1 VRLRTTCRHGR
12 LTEGLRRFSEERLG
26 RLSRFV
32 DEPASAHLILVAGR
46 TRHEA
51 ELVVRSPL
59 GHFSGAG
66 AAREARAAIGLV
78 AERVEKQL
86 RRERRRRTDGRR
98 LTTRPV
104 PRRLAPE
111 APAEP
116 HAEVE
121 TVATLAHA
129 EARAQLPPGPQ
140 AHLLYRER
148 RTGALHILR
157 RLPGGGTR
165 VNRIA

>member
-1 VRLRTTCRHGR
+1 MRLRTTCRHGR
-12 LTEGLRRFSEERLG
+12 LAEGLRRFSEERLG
-26 RLSRFV
+26 RLARFV

-46 TRHEA
+46 ARHEA

-98 LTTRPV
+98 PPVRPAAG
-104 PRRLAPE
+104 RRAPE
-111 APAEP
+111 PPAEP

-121 TVATLAHA
+121 TVAILSFA
-129 EARAQLPPGPQ
+129 EARAQLPG
-140 AHLLYRER
+140 ARGAFLLYRDR
-148 RTGALHILR
+148 RAGALHILR
-157 RLPGGGTR
+157 RLPDGSAQ